1 MNRVSDHVKRYQSAR
16 ARFLKPVISQFFARE
31 CPRVFGPVLREKIA
45 DELIALFETVAPETT
60 HLRPGQL
67 LWNALDVRTRAD
79 APNPRYVP
87 VVLTVINEDDCRL
100 LAAGTTMTHVAE
112 RAVARM
118 YREAYQQG
126 GVLSARDIGLLRLR
140 HPSRISETRRAY
152 ELNNDC
158 VLPHTGALH
167 DMGSTTT
174 HKTIIIRKA
183 VIEKKD
189 PATVARETRHSQTAV
204 DRYLKDYHRVKT
216 LIQSG
221 HDLDFIH
228 LTTQIAKHVI
238 KQYLRLIEEEKND
251 S

>member
-16 ARFLKPVISQFFARE
+16 ARFLRPAIAQFFARE
-31 CPRVFGPVLREKIA
+31 CPRLFGPVLREKIA
-45 DELIALFETVAPETT
+45 DELITLFETVAPETT

-79 APNPRYVP
+79 SPNPRYVP

-100 LAAGTTMTHVAE
+100 LAAGSTMTQIAE
-112 RAVARM
+112 GAVARM
-118 YREAYQQG
+118 YREAYEQG

-140 HPSRISETRRAY
+140 HPTQIAETRRDY
-152 ELNNDC
+152 ELKNSC

-167 DMGSTTT
+167 DMGSTTS
-174 HKTIIIRKA
+174 HKNIIIRKV

-189 PATVARETRHSQTAV
+189 PATVARECRHSQTSV

-216 LIQSG
+216 LRQGG
-221 HDLDFIH
+221 HDIEYTH

-238 KQYLRLIEEEKND
+238 KQYLKLIEEENND